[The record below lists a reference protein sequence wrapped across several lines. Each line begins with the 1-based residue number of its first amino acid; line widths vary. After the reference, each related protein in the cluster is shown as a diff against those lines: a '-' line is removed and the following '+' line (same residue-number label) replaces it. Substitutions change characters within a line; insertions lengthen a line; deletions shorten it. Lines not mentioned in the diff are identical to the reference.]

1 MLFSEVL
8 NRIDPRSNPPGAQ
21 NPRFQIRAR
30 QTSAPGELSTLRIM
44 FGFRNKI
51 VPRSPFFHTPK
62 ETCAAAYTPHTFY

>member
-1 MLFSEVL
+1 VIANAVVTPE
-8 NRIDPRSNPPGAQ
+8 
-21 NPRFQIRAR
+21 
-30 QTSAPGELSTLRIM
+30 ELSTLRIK